1 MSQTS
6 GAEDAWRRPPPT
18 PRQRRIDALVA
29 AGLAAGSVASVFLS
43 RAADL
48 DLGRTPPPPAE
59 EILWCLAVSLPVAF
73 RRRAPL
79 VVLVVVAAAF
89 IGLQARYV
97 AETQLSSVCLFLA
110 LFTAGA
116 WTADRTM
123 ARAVRLVVV
132 VVMFAWLAYVLSAT
146 AWAEGSQ
153 PDGGDQLL
161 PRATATMIWVA
172 AINVL
177 YFSAAWF
184 FGDLAWRQARQ
195 QALLEER
202 TVELARE
209 RDENARRAVLA
220 ERVRIA
226 RELHD
231 VVAHHVSVLGVQ
243 AGAAR
248 VVLDRDPEQTRAALV
263 GIESGARSALDEMHR
278 LLGVLRDPDAVP
290 VALDGGAEQSLPGV
304 DAVPAVLEGARRAG
318 LTVDF
323 GVVGDP
329 VPVPDSVGLS
339 AYRIVQEAVTNTVRH
354 AAATHVD
361 VRVRY
366 LPAAL
371 EVEVVD
377 DGRGAGRPPEQGRRG
392 HGLTGMRERVGLHD
406 GELEIGPRPTGG
418 FRVRARFPLPVAGS
432 PAGRAQE
439 AVP

>member
-1 MSQTS
+1 MSGTS
-6 GAEDAWRRPPPT
+6 GAAQAWRRPAPT
-18 PRQRRIDALVA
+18 ARQRRIDLLVA
-29 AGLAAGSVASVFLS
+29 VALGAGAVASSFLA
-43 RAADL
+43 RAADF
-48 DLGRTPPPPAE
+48 DMGRTPPTTAE
-59 EILWCLAVSLPVAF
+59 EVLWCLAVSLPLAL

-79 VVLVVVAAAF
+79 AVLVVVAAAF

-116 WTADRTM
+116 WAADRTL

-132 VVMFAWLAYVLSAT
+132 VVMFAWLAYALSAT
-146 AWAEGSQ
+146 AWAEQLQGK
-153 PDGGDQLL
+153 GGDQLL
-161 PRATATMIWVA
+161 PPATATMIWVA
-172 AINVL
+172 AVNVL
-177 YFSAAWF
+177 YFGAAWF

-231 VVAHHVSVLGVQ
+231 VVAHHVSVMGVQ

-248 VVLDRDPEQTRAALV
+248 VVLDRDPGGARAALA

-290 VALDGGAEQSLPGV
+290 ASADGGAEQPLPGL
-304 DAVPAVLEGARRAG
+304 DAVPDVLDGARLAG
-318 LTVDF
+318 LAVDF
-323 GVVGDP
+323 EVVGDP
-329 VPVPDSVGLS
+329 APVPASVGLS
-339 AYRIVQEAVTNTVRH
+339 AYRIIQEAVTNTVRH
-354 AAATHVD
+354 AAASRID

-377 DGRGAGRPPEQGRRG
+377 DGRAGAAQQQRHG
-392 HGLTGMRERVGLHD
+392 HGLTGMRERVGLHA
-406 GELEIGPRPTGG
+406 GELEVGPRPIGG
-418 FRVRARFPLPVAGS
+418 FRVRARFPLPTVSTA
-432 PAGRAQE
+432 ARRE
-439 AVP
+439 HEVVP

>member
-1 MSQTS
+1 MSEIS
-6 GAEDAWRRPPPT
+6 GAEGWRRPVPT
-18 PRQRRIDALVA
+18 TRQRRTDLLVA
-29 AGLAAGSVASVFLS
+29 APLAAPAVASALLA
-43 RAADL
+43 RAADF
-48 DLGRTPPPPAE
+48 DIGRTPPSPLE

-116 WTADRTM
+116 WAADRTM

-132 VVMFAWLAYVLSAT
+132 VVMFAWLADGLSAT
-146 AWAEGSQ
+146 AAAAERVQGKAA
-153 PDGGDQLL
+153 DQLL
-161 PRATATMIWVA
+161 PPATATMIWVTA
-172 AINVL
+172 VNVL
-177 YFSAAWF
+177 YFGAAWF

-231 VVAHHVSVLGVQ
+231 VVAHHVSVMGVQ

-248 VVLDRDPEQTRAALV
+248 VVLDRDPGGARAALA

-278 LLGVLRDPDAVP
+278 LLGVLRHPDAVP
-290 VALDGGAEQSLPGV
+290 A
-304 DAVPAVLEGARRAG
+304 
-318 LTVDF
+318 
-323 GVVGDP
+323 
-329 VPVPDSVGLS
+329 S
-339 AYRIVQEAVTNTVRH
+339 A
-354 AAATHVD
+354 
-361 VRVRY
+361 
-366 LPAAL
+366 
-371 EVEVVD
+371 
-377 DGRGAGRPPEQGRRG
+377 DGR
-392 HGLTGMRERVGLHD
+392 
-406 GELEIGPRPTGG
+406 
-418 FRVRARFPLPVAGS
+418 
-432 PAGRAQE
+432 
-439 AVP
+439 

>member
-6 GAEDAWRRPPPT
+6 GVGDGWRRPAPT
-18 PRQRRIDALVA
+18 ARQRRIDALVA
-29 AGLAAGSVASVFLS
+29 VAPPPGAVASVLLS
-43 RAADL
+43 RAADF
-48 DLGRTPPPPAE
+48 DLGRTPPSPLE

-79 VVLVVVAAAF
+79 VVLVVVSAVF
-89 IGLQARYV
+89 IGLQARFV

-116 WTADRTM
+116 WTTDRTM

-146 AWAEGSQ
+146 AWSEGRQ
-153 PDGGDQLL
+153 GKAADGLL
-161 PRATATMIWVA
+161 SPATAAMIWVA
-172 AINVL
+172 AVNVL
-177 YFSAAWF
+177 YFGAAWF

-248 VVLDRDPEQTRAALV
+248 MVLDSDPGQARAALT
-263 GIESGARSALDEMHR
+263 GIEDGARAALDEMHR
-278 LLGVLRDPDAVP
+278 LLGVLRDPQTVP
-290 VALDGGAEQSLPGV
+290 ASADGAEQPLPGV
-304 DAVPAVLEGARRAG
+304 DAVPDVLDGARRAG
-318 LTVDF
+318 LKVDF
-323 GVVGDP
+323 G
-329 VPVPDSVGLS
+329 
-339 AYRIVQEAVTNTVRH
+339 
-354 AAATHVD
+354 
-361 VRVRY
+361 
-366 LPAAL
+366 
-371 EVEVVD
+371 
-377 DGRGAGRPPEQGRRG
+377 
-392 HGLTGMRERVGLHD
+392 
-406 GELEIGPRPTGG
+406 
-418 FRVRARFPLPVAGS
+418 
-432 PAGRAQE
+432 
-439 AVP
+439 

>member
-1 MSQTS
+1 MSEIS
-6 GAEDAWRRPPPT
+6 AADGWRRPAPT
-18 PRQRRIDALVA
+18 ARQTRIDVLVA
-29 AGLAAGSVASVFLS
+29 AALAAGAVASVLLS
-43 RAADL
+43 RAADF
-48 DLGRTPPPPAE
+48 DLGRTPPPPVE
-59 EILWCLAVSLPVAF
+59 EVLWCLAVSLPLAF
-73 RRRAPL
+73 RRRVPL
-79 VVLVVVAAAF
+79 VVLVVVSAVF
-89 IGLQARYV
+89 IGLQARFV

-116 WTADRTM
+116 WTTDRTM

-146 AWAEGSQ
+146 AWSEGRQ
-153 PDGGDQLL
+153 GKAADGLL
-161 PRATATMIWVA
+161 SPATAAMIWVA
-172 AINVL
+172 AVNVL
-177 YFSAAWF
+177 YFGAAWF

-231 VVAHHVSVLGVQ
+231 VVAHHVSVMGVQ

-248 VVLDRDPEQTRAALV
+248 VVLDRDPGQTRVALV
-263 GIESGARSALDEMHR
+263 GIESGARSALEEMHR
-278 LLGVLRDPDAVP
+278 LLGVLRDPQAVP
-290 VALDGGAEQSLPGV
+290 ASADGAEQPLPGV
-304 DAVPAVLEGARRAG
+304 DAVPDVLAGARRAG
-318 LTVDF
+318 LKVDF

-339 AYRIVQEAVTNTVRH
+339 AYRIVQEAVTNTLRH
-354 AAATHVD
+354 AAASHVD

-366 LPAAL
+366 LPGML
-371 EVEVVD
+371 EVEAVD
-377 DGRGAGRPPEQGRRG
+377 DGRAAGGPPEQGRRG
-392 HGLTGMRERVGLHD
+392 HGLVGMRERVGLHG
-406 GELEIGPRPTGG
+406 GELEVGPRPAGG
-418 FRVRARFPLPVAGS
+418 YRVRARFPLPGAS
-432 PAGRAQE
+432 SRAEREHE